1 MSIICK
7 IDGKEFKDEKS
18 LHFALKGYGL
28 NKVKYYQKYFERR
41 DLLTNELIKARL
53 KDPLDTLRL
62 TLIEELTKYEADELQ
77 EANKL
82 LKLYSIIFDSLRDIN
97 ENVRRKSLN
106 FLYMV
111 LIQYDH
117 MKNFKV
123 FDLE

>member
-1 MSIICK
+1 MNCR
-7 IDGKEFKDEKS
+7 
-18 LHFALKGYGL
+18 
-28 NKVKYYQKYFERR
+28 ER
-41 DLLTNELIKARL
+41 LINISKTLTNELIKARL

-62 TLIEELTKYEADELQ
+62 TVIEELTKYEADELQ

-97 ENVRRKSLN
+97 ERRKSLN

>member
-1 MSIICK
+1 MNCR
-7 IDGKEFKDEKS
+7 
-18 LHFALKGYGL
+18 
-28 NKVKYYQKYFERR
+28 ER
-41 DLLTNELIKARL
+41 LINISKTLTNELIKARL

-62 TLIEELTKYEADELQ
+62 TVIEELTKYEADELQ

-123 FDLE
+123 ILINYSENF